1 MNTQSLTKTFAV
13 DQTPSEVFAAINNV
27 RGWWSGDIQGD
38 TDRLGAEFTYRNK
51 DVHRSTQKITELAPG
66 KRIVWRVI
74 DSDLTFLKKR
84 NEWNGTKIVF
94 DISKKKDRT
103 EVTFTHEG
111 LVPDHECFDVC
122 SNAWG
127 FYITDSLRKLI
138 TSGQGQPNRD

>member
-51 DVHRSTQKITELAPG
+51 DVHRSTQKITELARG
-66 KRIVWRVI
+66 KRIVWQVL

-138 TSGQGQPNRD
+138 TSGHGQPNRD